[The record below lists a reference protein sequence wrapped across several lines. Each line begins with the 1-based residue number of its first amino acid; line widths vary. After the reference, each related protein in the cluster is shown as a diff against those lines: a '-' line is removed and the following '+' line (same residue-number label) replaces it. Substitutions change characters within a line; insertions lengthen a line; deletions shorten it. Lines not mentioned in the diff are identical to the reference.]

1 MSSAGRLLFLGG
13 ELKRLGC
20 FVLPALIFAHVL
32 SGCASAPGQGSS
44 GRITEPETS
53 PPSAFLNTSPLGGEL
68 VLVGVT
74 GHRLKREEAIQY
86 ALEDA
91 ARKAAMYHYVWAY
104 FALREKRGLGY
115 LDIDIATDK
124 RLVYAED
131 YKKYT
136 ADLKY
141 DVSADIFEN
150 RDLVMVR
157 TRYAA
162 SAPTVDHHVSAG
174 RPSWTQVPP
183 QRISSYP
190 AGVGYANPHRNVKD
204 AISASCEAAVYA
216 LVRNLSSTVS
226 SSQTALDENGG
237 PLSTRKNDTVNTVV
251 SSGALDGFYVLEIW
265 IDPSNQSVWTLA
277 ICAGSGEKN

>member
-1 MSSAGRLLFLGG
+1 M
-13 ELKRLGC
+13 KRSGC
-20 FVLPALIFAHVL
+20 LVLAVLVSTLVL
-32 SGCASAPGQGSS
+32 SGCASAPREEAS
-44 GRITEPETS
+44 GRITEAES
-53 PPSAFLNTSPLGGEL
+53 FPPPAFLNTSPRGGEL
-68 VLVGVT
+68 VFIGVA
-74 GHRLKREEAIQY
+74 GHRSKREEAIQY

-91 ARKAAMYHYVWAY
+91 ARKAAMYRHVWAY

-136 ADLKY
+136 EDLRY
-141 DVSADIFEN
+141 DASADIFEN

-162 SAPTVDHHVSAG
+162 SAPIVNHPVSSG
-174 RPSWTQVPP
+174 RPSWTEVPP
-183 QRISSYP
+183 QRIASYP

-204 AISASCEAAVYA
+204 AVSASCEAAVYA

-226 SSQTALDENGG
+226 SSQTALDENGSF
-237 PLSTRKNDTVNTVV
+237 LSTRKNDTVNEVV
-251 SSGALDGFYVLEIW
+251 SSGALNGFYVLEIW
-265 IDPSNQSVWTLA
+265 IDPSNRSVWTLA
-277 ICAGSGEKN
+277 ICSGSGGEN

>member
-1 MSSAGRLLFLGG
+1 M
-13 ELKRLGC
+13 KRPGC
-20 FVLPALIFAHVL
+20 LVLAVL
-32 SGCASAPGQGSS
+32 VSTLAFSGCASAPREVS
-44 GRITEPETS
+44 GRITEAESFFS
-53 PPSAFLNTSPLGGEL
+53 PAFLNTSPHGGEL
-68 VLVGVT
+68 VLIGVA
-74 GHRLKREEAIQY
+74 GHRSKREEAVQY

-91 ARKAAMYHYVWAY
+91 ARKAALYQYVWAY

-136 ADLKY
+136 ADLRY
-141 DVSADIFEN
+141 DASADVFEN

-162 SAPTVDHHVSAG
+162 SAPVVDHPVSSG
-174 RPSWTQVPP
+174 RPSWTEVPP

-204 AISASCEAAVYA
+204 AVSASCEAAVYA

-226 SSQTALDENGG
+226 SSQTALDENGSF
-237 PLSTRKNDTVNTVV
+237 LSTRKNDTVNEVV
-251 SSGALDGFYVLEIW
+251 SSGALNGFYVLEIW
-265 IDPSNQSVWTLA
+265 IDPSNRSVWTLA
-277 ICAGSGEKN
+277 ICSGSGGEN